1 MQHNFEP
8 SIYYNNFGSYEPVLT
23 IVSGDSVTTS
33 TADAFGNGRSGEPVA
48 KRSNPLTGPFFVEGA
63 EPGDQL
69 VVHLQNIFPNRD
81 HGYTMSGIAP
91 HIVDGDFV
99 NELPERSIMKWSV
112 DIDDGTATLFDEFA
126 QPSHLTVSLDPML
139 GCIGV
144 APERGQAISTATSGQ
159 YGCNMDYRLV
169 TPGATILLPVFMPG
183 ALFFVGDGH
192 AIQGDGEIV
201 GTGIEISMD
210 VTFSIEL
217 RKIVNAHWPRMET
230 DSHIIAL
237 GNARPL
243 DQALQHSTTEL
254 VTWLCSDYGYDVRGA
269 SHLLGQALEY
279 DIGNV
284 FDPAYTVAAKI
295 AKKLIA

>member
-1 MQHNFEP
+1 
-8 SIYYNNFGSYEPVLT
+8 
-23 IVSGDSVTTS
+23 
-33 TADAFGNGRSGEPVA
+33 
-48 KRSNPLTGPFFVEGA
+48 
-63 EPGDQL
+63 
-69 VVHLQNIFPNRD
+69 
-81 HGYTMSGIAP
+81 MSGIAP

-159 YGCNMDYRLV
+159 YGGNMDYRLV

-217 RKIVNAHWPRMET
+217 RKNVNAHWPRMET
-230 DSHIIAL
+230 DSHIITL

-295 AKKLIA
+295 AKKLIT